1 MDLLDLLQK
10 SGGGDSIGQLAS
22 AVGLDSS
29 DASKLIASLAPALM
43 GSLSKSASG
52 GGLASLQNALE
63 KGSHDRYIDNP
74 QMMRDDSTRQDG
86 NKILGHILGSKDASR
101 AVASAA
107 GKETGIDI
115 SMIKKALP
123 LLATLAM
130 GMMAKNN
137 ASTNTSNESGGL
149 GDLLNMAKKFF

>member
-10 SGGGDSIGQLAS
+10 SGGSDSIGQLAS

-29 DASKLIASLAPALM
+29 DASKLVASLAPALM
-43 GSLSKSASG
+43 GSLSKNVSG
-52 GGLASLQNALE
+52 GGLAGLQQAIE

-107 GKETGIDI
+107 EKDT
-115 SMIKKALP
+115 AL
-123 LLATLAM
+123 M
-130 GMMAKNN
+130 
-137 ASTNTSNESGGL
+137 
-149 GDLLNMAKKFF
+149 FR

>member
-10 SGGGDSIGQLAS
+10 SGGGDSIGQIAS

-29 DASKLIASLAPALM
+29 DASKLVASLAPALM
-43 GSLSKSASG
+43 GSLSKNVSG
-52 GGLASLQNALE
+52 GGLAGLQQALE

-107 GKETGIDI
+107 EKDTGIDV
-115 SMIKKALP
+115 SLIKKALP

-130 GMMAKNN
+130 GAMAKNN
-137 ASTNTSNESGGL
+137 ASSQSSGLGGL
-149 GDLLNMAKKFF
+149 LDMAKKFL